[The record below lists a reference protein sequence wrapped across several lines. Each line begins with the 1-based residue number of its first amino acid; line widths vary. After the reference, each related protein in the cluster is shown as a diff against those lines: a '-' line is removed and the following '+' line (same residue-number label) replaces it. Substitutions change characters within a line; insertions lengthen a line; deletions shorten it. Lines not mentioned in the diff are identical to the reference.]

1 MQLRNVFSL
10 KFFWVLLIIS
20 GFGCASKNSS
30 TPSETTTATAAAQ
43 KVEVAEIFQPL
54 KPLNTSKLV
63 SIIAFGSCA
72 DQKKP
77 TPLFREIVAYKPDLY
92 IGAGDNVYSSKEQD
106 RPISKAYYSL
116 SAIPEFQELANTT
129 PIVATWDDHDFGVN
143 DGGATNADKLE
154 ARETFLKFF
163 TNDAPAISEKF
174 EGVYHSFLLGPVKKQ
189 VQVILLDTRW
199 NRSDLEVNQAP
210 KSSLDKYQPT
220 KDKNKVFLGAAQWKW
235 LEAELIKKAD
245 LRILVSSVQ
254 LVADENGFEKW
265 SNFPSEKE
273 KLLKLL
279 AKYKINNLVVVSGD
293 RHAGEIS
300 KLPRKGASELIDI
313 TASGINRT
321 STIASEDNRY
331 RIGKRTIKENFGLF
345 LIDWEKR
352 QLDISLMG
360 IGNQLIDKT
369 TFQF

>member
-1 MQLRNVFSL
+1 MPIKKVFYL
-10 KFFWVLLIIS
+10 KLILGVLIIS

-30 TPSETTTATAAAQ
+30 APSESLTTVPAGQTVKAA
-43 KVEVAEIFQPL
+43 ESFQSL
-54 KPLNTSKLV
+54 KLLNSSKLI

-77 TPLFREIVAYKPDLY
+77 TPLFKEIVGYKPDLY
-92 IGAGDNVYSSKEQD
+92 IGAGDNVYSSSEQD
-106 RPISKAYYSL
+106 RPISKAYYTL
-116 SAIPEFQELANTT
+116 SAIPEFQELAKTT
-129 PIVATWDDHDFGVN
+129 PIIATWDDHDFGIN

-154 ARETFLKFF
+154 ARDTFLKFF
-163 TNDAPAISEKF
+163 TNDAPMINEKY
-174 EGVYHSFLLGPVKKQ
+174 EGVYHSFLLGPIKKQ

-199 NRSDLEVNQAP
+199 SRSELETNTNP

-220 KDKNKVFLGAAQWKW
+220 KDKNKVFLSAAQWKW
-235 LEAELIKKAD
+235 LEAELAKKAD

-265 SNFPSEKE
+265 SNFPAEKE

-279 AKYKINNLVVVSGD
+279 TKYKINNLVVISGD

-300 KLPRKGASELIDI
+300 KLPRKGLSDLIDI

-321 STIASEDNRY
+321 STIAKEENRF
-331 RIGKRTIKENFGLF
+331 RVGKRTVKENFGLF

-360 IGNQLIDKT
+360 IENQLIDKT
-369 TFQF
+369 VFQF